1 MVPLNDKR
9 SVDKIRFDIEESIR
23 VRQTLLATHVEL
35 IERAAQAIYDS
46 LAKKGKILFFGNGGS
61 AADSQHLAAEF
72 VGRYEKER
80 RALAAI
86 ALTTDT
92 SILTA
97 VGNDYGF
104 EKIFE
109 RQVEAL
115 GAPGDVAVALSTS
128 GQSKNVILGLR
139 RAKAMGLYTI
149 GFSGRGGGD
158 LAKEADLSILIP
170 SQKTSRIQE
179 CHLQIGHI
187 LCERVDE
194 LVACAPAFKN

>member
-1 MVPLNDKR
+1 MQN
-9 SVDKIRFDIEESIR
+9 KIRLDLQESIR
-23 VRQTLLATHVEL
+23 VREALLSTHVAV
-35 IERAAQAIYDS
+35 IERVAEAVYAS
-46 LAKKGKILFFGNGGS
+46 LQKGGKVLFFGNGGS

-80 RALAAI
+80 RALPAV

-97 VGNDYGF
+97 VANDYGF

-109 RQVEAL
+109 RQIEAL
-115 GAPGDVAVALSTS
+115 GKPGDVAFGISTS
-128 GQSKNVILGLR
+128 GQSRNVLLGLR
-139 RAKAMGLYTI
+139 KAKAMNLVTI
-149 GFSGRGGGD
+149 GLSGRGGGE
-158 LAKEADLSILIP
+158 LAKEADLSIVIP

-187 LCERVDE
+187 VCERVDE
-194 LVACAPAFKN
+194 RIACEAPALKN